1 MFNIERTLKARGFL
15 HSLAIG
21 GVAFFLSLLSVYYS
35 AYYATINASNSV
47 TDIILSNTRVYHVEG
62 FFVYGALMAVAFS
75 VMIVLTLKLK
85 AAPFALKT
93 AALFLFIR
101 SVFVSLTHISPY
113 PYHATLSDSFLSS
126 SNLALM
132 FFTGDDLFFSGHVGL
147 TYLMALIFWRTPL
160 LRYIY
165 LALSVMFAVVVLLGH
180 LHYSIDVFAAYFITY
195 TIYTM
200 ASRWFKHDFARA
212 EHK

>member
-1 MFNIERTLKARGFL
+1 
-15 HSLAIG
+15 
-21 GVAFFLSLLSVYYS
+21 
-35 AYYATINASNSV
+35 
-47 TDIILSNTRVYHVEG
+47 
-62 FFVYGALMAVAFS
+62 
-75 VMIVLTLKLK
+75 
-85 AAPFALKT
+85 
-93 AALFLFIR
+93 
-101 SVFVSLTHISPY
+101 
-113 PYHATLSDSFLSS
+113 
-126 SNLALM
+126 M